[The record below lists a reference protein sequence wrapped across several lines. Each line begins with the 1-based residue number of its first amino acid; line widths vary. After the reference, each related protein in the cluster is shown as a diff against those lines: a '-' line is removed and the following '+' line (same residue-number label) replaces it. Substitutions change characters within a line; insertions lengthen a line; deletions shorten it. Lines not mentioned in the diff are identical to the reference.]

1 MSAAGEGVRLDFAGR
16 PMARAKHEIEAAMIE
31 YIQAFETA
39 HKALCLMV
47 TVWPRPQTIT
57 GDHRIPLGERDVV
70 NAIVARAS
78 VALHRHQQLWYG
90 IYQHQT
96 ELMRAVTMLPTEWSP
111 QQTLHLYERPDLYGL
126 DTEIVEDIE
135 SARARGAPWPTPLDN
150 TNTAP

>member
-1 MSAAGEGVRLDFAGR
+1 MSAVEKGVRLDFAGR

-57 GDHRIPLGERDVV
+57 GDYRIPLAERDVV
-70 NAIVARAS
+70 HAIVARAN
-78 VALHRHQQLWYG
+78 VALAQQQRLL
-90 IYQHQT
+90 YQAYEAQSA
-96 ELMRAVTMLPTEWSP
+96 LVRAVTQIPTEWSAE
-111 QQTLHLYERPDLYGL
+111 QTLRLFERPDLFGL

-150 TNTAP
+150 TNAAP